1 MRVVEP
7 LAVLITAYLAYMCAE
22 IVGFSGSLSYCS
34 LCPGII
40 SLIGCGIT
48 QAHYAFKNIS
58 EKSETTIMYFIAM
71 LR

>member
-1 MRVVEP
+1 MEP
-7 LAVLITAYLAYMCAE
+7 LAVLITAYLSYMCAE
-22 IVGFSGSLSYCS
+22 IVGFSGSSFFSSKCT
-34 LCPGII
+34 GII